1 MRIFIIRHAEKPDA
15 ELGIQGLNE
24 QGEPDPASLS
34 TRGWQRAG
42 ALVTAFCR
50 PAATEHNLP
59 QPLKIYAANAQADGK
74 LSLRSIQT
82 VTPLAEKLKLTID
95 SQFGKGNEAALAKE
109 TSEGMSPVLICWAH
123 EGIPEIASSI
133 MSTHGFG
140 DIPQM
145 WPSSRY
151 DLIWSFSRTERGW
164 QFAQLPQLLLAG
176 DSREVLA

>member
-1 MRIFIIRHAEKPDA
+1 MRIFVIRHAEKPDA
-15 ELGIQGLNE
+15 ELGIRGINE
-24 QGEPDPASLS
+24 QGEIDPASLS

-50 PAATEHNLP
+50 PGATEHNLP
-59 QPLKIYAANAQADGK
+59 RPLRIYAANRQADGK

-82 VTPLAEKLKLTID
+82 VRPLAEKLELTIN

-133 MSTHGFG
+133 MSTAGG
-140 DIPQM
+140 GAIPQV

-151 DLIWSFSRTERGW
+151 DLIWSFTRTERGW

-176 DSREVLA
+176 DNREVLT